1 MLLIDLIFSRL
12 GPLIGITLV
21 RILSRKWAY
30 RVGDWVVRILLR
42 LRESSLY
49 RAIRANQ
56 AVIRNWT
63 YDDERLH
70 DVVGEVLT
78 FSAHGLVDWFA
89 TLAIPS
95 EFKHLTCSIDEELV
109 EEATRS
115 QAEGKGVII
124 VGAHLS
130 NFNMLL
136 MKIAQQKWPVQ
147 ILSYAAEEGSYQS
160 DNIFRRKF
168 GLEVTPIS
176 PSSLSQAYRRLKS
189 GGFVL
194 TGVDRPDTGSEE
206 LSFFGRATTLPI
218 GHARLALR
226 TGAGIMIVAVQ
237 KTDQATY
244 HVVGSGIIEP
254 ELGENEP
261 EAARN
266 LAQKVIAHLEK
277 YIQERPSEWM
287 MFIPVWPE
295 VLPDHAMLSN

>member
-12 GPLIGITLV
+12 GPLLGLTLV
-21 RILSRKWAY
+21 RILPRKWAY
-30 RVGDWVVRILLR
+30 RVGDWVVNILLNM
-42 LRESSLY
+42 RESSLY
-49 RAIRANQ
+49 RAIRSNQ
-56 AVIRNWT
+56 AVVRNWT

-70 DVVGEVLT
+70 DVVREVLT
-78 FSAHGLVDWFA
+78 LSAHGLVDWFA
-89 TLAIPS
+89 TLAIPN
-95 EFKHLTCSIDEELV
+95 EFEHLACSIDEELV
-109 EEATRS
+109 KEAMRI

-136 MKIAQQKWPVQ
+136 MKIAQQNWPVQ
-147 ILSYAAEEGSYQS
+147 ILAYAAEEGSYQS

-226 TGAGIMIVAVQ
+226 TGARIMIVAVQ
-237 KTDQATY
+237 TTDQATY
-244 HVVGSGIIEP
+244 HVVGSEIIEP
-254 ELGENEP
+254 ELIEDGPN
-261 EAARN
+261 AARN
-266 LAQKVIAHLEK
+266 LAQKVITHLEK

-295 VLPDHAMLSN
+295 ILPDQSMTS